1 MVNERQILMGLNKNT
16 INAWDPCS
24 LVATHLVEIQWQQ
37 THDLRVFCWQERDY
51 TYGGEPSLVCV
62 LAISKNIKKL
72 RPKPGLESD
81 KKGHHWHHRCRI
93 HDMCDIQTVESP
105 RPDTKLG
112 RKKGLAAT
120 QVFTL
125 SYSWTPGGKML
136 ELRWPGGG
144 LFEEILSWDTSIIQR
159 RSLYLWV
166 ASFVSIL
173 HGRATSSRAMK
184 WWLAASL
191 SSTSC
196 VSTGFCQRQF
206 QTKNIAFHFA
216 QCNSI
221 QFNLWNGIH
230 FPWTNCTTSRKES
243 FF

>member
-1 MVNERQILMGLNKNT
+1 
-16 INAWDPCS
+16 
-24 LVATHLVEIQWQQ
+24 
-37 THDLRVFCWQERDY
+37 
-51 TYGGEPSLVCV
+51 
-62 LAISKNIKKL
+62 
-72 RPKPGLESD
+72 
-81 KKGHHWHHRCRI
+81 
-93 HDMCDIQTVESP
+93 MCDIQTVESP

-125 SYSWTPGGKML
+125 SYSWTPGGKMV

-196 VSTGFCQRQF
+196 VSTGFYQRQS

-230 FPWTNCTTSRKES
+230 FPEQIAPLAERNLFEKVLLRKNKYWLMFETSQLAGQTLPMSSHDLLGRLVWNCVGWPDGPKS
-243 FF
+243 